1 MMLGHERAYNVLG
14 KGGGCGAR
22 LGKQLIIR
30 HIHWWCSGG
39 LVSRSN
45 LEVPD
50 LRSLMSSSVL
60 LLLTART
67 GPVRG
72 DLVMFVYVGHR

>member
-1 MMLGHERAYNVLG
+1 
-14 KGGGCGAR
+14 
-22 LGKQLIIR
+22 
-30 HIHWWCSGG
+30 
-39 LVSRSN
+39 VSRSN
-45 LEVPD
+45 LEALD